1 MVGYSQDMLKQKAK
15 QYGFQGEMADF
26 PKYLEQNQDVA
37 RQYFAQQNSDMY
49 QQGQEGQKKVDGV
62 TTVPRTYEGE
72 SLAYISD
79 EEALLL
85 REKGGGV
92 PPNDPSGQITKFGI
106 PSFDGGGG
114 AGAGGG
120 GGPNWMTSG
129 AYNQPGHPMY
139 HLSPNYR
146 PPAPAPA
153 PPQNV
158 EPLPLVVG
166 DAKEDAAI
174 TYELTAG
181 GPRWLF
187 NNLLYTNQADAQAAF
202 DTFQQQQAAQ
212 PPAVASPAAPQ
223 PQNLVPLPLI
233 VGDAS
238 MVEATKA
245 FNKSANPTIP
255 STTGGYGA
263 QTLNNPSLR
272 EISGQRVS
280 TPALPYGTQFQAAL
294 TPFEQA
300 QNIGA
305 TTGQVTAD
313 LTIDQAAQVPIGQT
327 AVPTPTEAAEVAAA
341 AASPAVQQAAIQAA
355 QIGAPTQTVEAAQQA
370 QTQVANLQAAQQAQ
384 AAQIQAPADRAL
396 QATEQISG
404 PAQQAVEAAAFVE
417 PALVASQANPS
428 TAATVQGQLAI
439 LSEQFVQ
446 GEVPFW
452 AAGAVRAATQ
462 KLEARGLGASS
473 MTAQAIVQ
481 ASLEAALPIAQA
493 DARTIASF
501 EAQNLTNRQQ
511 TAMLTGQYR
520 AQFLNQE
527 FDQAFQTR
535 VRNAAT
541 VSDIANR
548 NFTAEQQIA
557 LENSKLT
564 QTVDLTNLSNQQA
577 LVMANAGALAS
588 LDISNL
594 NNRQQAAV
602 QNAQSFLQLDVGNL
616 NNNQQAAVVNG
627 QQQVQSLLTDAAAEN
642 AARQFNATSQ
652 QQTDQFFANLI
663 AGIGQQNTAQANAMN
678 QFNTGEVNALQRF
691 NSELSNQRDQF
702 NARNQLAIGQS
713 NAVWRREIATAD
725 TAATN
730 FQNQFNAQNLL
741 ELSNEAYDNLWQE
754 YRDMLEFAWTS
765 GESELDRIASIQLA
779 QVNAANTRELA
790 EFQADRERSSQ
801 VGGFIAQVAQP
812 FIQVGASAL
821 AEWAFS

>member
-1 MVGYSQDMLKQKAK
+1 MVGYNQNMLEQKAREH
-15 QYGFQGEMADF
+15 GFQGDMKDF
-26 PKYLEQNQDVA
+26 PKYLEQNQNVA

-49 QQGQEGQKKVDGV
+49 QQENIPQFQTGGMVSPAVVYPPGV
-62 TTVPRTYEGE
+62 ENPYQQSPYLSQPDPPADVLASGNWKQWITENWVP
-72 SLAYISD
+72 
-79 EEALLL
+79 
-85 REKGGGV
+85 
-92 PPNDPSGQITKFGI
+92 N
-106 PSFDGGGG
+106 
-114 AGAGGG
+114 
-120 GGPNWMTSG
+120 
-129 AYNQPGHPMY
+129 
-139 HLSPNYR
+139 PNYT
-146 PPAPAPA
+146 P
-153 PPQNV
+153 
-158 EPLPLVVG
+158 G
-166 DAKEDAAI
+166 
-174 TYELTAG
+174 
-181 GPRWLF
+181 
-187 NNLLYTNQADAQAAF
+187 
-202 DTFQQQQAAQ
+202 
-212 PPAVASPAAPQ
+212 ASPAIQPTPTVGAPT
-223 PQNLVPLPLI
+223 
-233 VGDAS
+233 VGD
-238 MVEATKA
+238 T
-245 FNKSANPTIP
+245 PTIP
-255 STTGGYGA
+255 NIG
-263 QTLNNPSLR
+263 
-272 EISGQRVS
+272 EISAQRLL

-493 DARTIASF
+493 DARTVAAF

-564 QTVDLTNLSNQQA
+564 QTVDLTNLNNQQA
-577 LVMANAGALAS
+577 LVMANAGALAN

-754 YRDMLEFAWTS
+754 YRDFLEFAFTA
-765 GESELDRIASIQLA
+765 GENELDRVAGLQLA
-779 QVNAANTRELA
+779 QLNIGSEKDLA
-790 EFQADRERSSQ
+790 EFAADRKKSEST
-801 VGGFIAQVAQP
+801 GNFLAAIATP
-812 FIQVGASAL
+812 FIQSGVSAL
-821 AEWAFS
+821 AKGVFTGVW